1 MTTRSKRI
9 WAEPPDCAVDPALER
24 DLGLHPLAAR
34 ILTQRGIATVNAAR
48 AFLDPAHYH
57 PAAPDEL
64 PDLPVAADHIL
75 RAIRDRA
82 PILVWGDFDVDG
94 QTSTALLVEALTR
107 VGAQVEYY
115 IPHRIHESHGILV
128 ESLQTQLET
137 FPAALLLTCD
147 TGVSAHEAI
156 DYAKRRGLTVVIT
169 DHHDLPP
176 QLPAADAV
184 VNPKRLPADHPLAA
198 LPGVGTAYKLVE
210 QLYTQLGRADELALF
225 LDLVAL
231 GIVVDVAQQVA
242 DTRYLLQR
250 GLAQLRVTQRPG
262 LLALF
267 ATAGLHQAQIGATE
281 IAFQIGPR
289 LNAAGRLDD
298 ARPVVELLTTQDRSR
313 AEFLASH
320 LEALNQQRQLQTRQ
334 MLAAARAQIEQ
345 DTTALDGEAIVL
357 AGRDWHPGLI
367 GLVASQLAE
376 QYCRPAVLFSVS
388 EDGIARGSAR
398 SAPGYDIGA
407 AVAAQADLL
416 IAFGGHPGA
425 AGLSL
430 HEDKLPAFRR
440 RLSETLRATRDPAV
454 DSALAID
461 GIVQW
466 RELSPALASALERL
480 APFGEGNPPI
490 TLAACDL
497 SLRSH
502 AQMGRTRQH
511 RRLTVQ
517 DASGARQTVL
527 WWNGADQPLPE
538 APFDLAFR
546 LSLSAY
552 QGAPELKLELVDFRR
567 SAGAPVVVPEIERDV
582 IDRRGSADPLAELH
596 ALLAEYPGAAVW
608 AEGYRRAE
616 SPGLPARDLP
626 PSSTLIIYTS
636 PPDRSALVS
645 ALERI
650 DPQTVIL
657 LAVDP
662 PLRTFRDL
670 TRRLLELAKYVIHHA
685 DGRTTL
691 DELAAATGHS
701 LDTVDAVLAW
711 LDAEGTLSVRWE
723 PDDTLRLAAPDGA
736 RREDADL
743 RRALAEA
750 ALTESAAY
758 RRYIQR
764 ADPRALLGWTI
775 DA

>member
-1 MTTRSKRI
+1 RS
-9 WAEPPDCAVDPALER
+9 
-24 DLGLHPLAAR
+24 
-34 ILTQRGIATVNAAR
+34 
-48 AFLDPAHYH
+48 
-57 PAAPDEL
+57 
-64 PDLPVAADHIL
+64 
-75 RAIRDRA
+75 
-82 PILVWGDFDVDG
+82 
-94 QTSTALLVEALTR
+94 
-107 VGAQVEYY
+107 
-115 IPHRIHESHGILV
+115 
-128 ESLQTQLET
+128 
-137 FPAALLLTCD
+137 
-147 TGVSAHEAI
+147 
-156 DYAKRRGLTVVIT
+156 LTVVIT

-250 GLAQLRVTQRPG
+250 GLDQLRVTQPPA

-267 ATAGLHQAQIGATE
+267 ATAGLPQAQIGATE

-357 AGRDWHPGLI
+357 ARRDWHPGLI

-376 QYCRPAVLFSVS
+376 QYRRPAVLFSVS

-490 TLAACDL
+490 TLVACDL

-552 QGAPELKLELVDFRR
+552 QGTPELQLELVDFRR

-616 SPGLPARDLP
+616 S
-626 PSSTLIIYTS
+626 
-636 PPDRSALVS
+636 
-645 ALERI
+645 
-650 DPQTVIL
+650 
-657 LAVDP
+657 
-662 PLRTFRDL
+662 
-670 TRRLLELAKYVIHHA
+670 
-685 DGRTTL
+685 
-691 DELAAATGHS
+691 
-701 LDTVDAVLAW
+701 
-711 LDAEGTLSVRWE
+711 
-723 PDDTLRLAAPDGA
+723 
-736 RREDADL
+736 
-743 RRALAEA
+743 
-750 ALTESAAY
+750 
-758 RRYIQR
+758 
-764 ADPRALLGWTI
+764 
-775 DA
+775 